1 MQEVHTFRR
10 LGVPFTVARRGWM
23 FGFQR
28 REVRMCENDT
38 FLPKP
43 GALPQTS
50 QTEATAASIS
60 RIERVCQRLIRR
72 ESKHQHGTEAACEA
86 YPTPNVS
93 RELFC
98 LRGDDPPAPPDHG
111 RASPLRSLP
120 TGGRR
125 QNRGAPRA
133 AAGTTFGWLCARM
146 SVHAPMLGHVT

>member
-10 LGVPFTVARRGWM
+10 VGVPFTVARRGWM

-28 REVRMCENDT
+28 REVRICENDT

-60 RIERVCQRLIRR
+60 RIGRVCQRLIRR

-86 YPTPNVS
+86 YPTPNLS
-93 RELFC
+93 RELC
-98 LRGDDPPAPPDHG
+98 
-111 RASPLRSLP
+111 SLP
-120 TGGRR
+120 GGRPPCTAR
-125 QNRGAPRA
+125 HRG
-133 AAGTTFGWLCARM
+133 
-146 SVHAPMLGHVT
+146 